1 MSLAVLLLALAPL
14 LLVFVLLLIVNLPAD
29 IAGLCGWLAAVVVAF
44 FFFNTPVE
52 VIGKAT
58 LSGAVSSLPIGL
70 AIGASVFQIAVMA
83 EAGAL
88 GRVLAFIKT
97 VSPGDRGIQVLLIS
111 CGIGILFTSFGAVTM
126 AILPP
131 ILVGLGYSVF
141 AAVALACLGYTG
153 ACIYALMGVPVVIFA
168 HQAGIGLTEAGMLF
182 AEFLPFTLLFVSLA
196 CLWLVGGSSLLR
208 KSFWPAVWASLLS
221 GLLAIP
227 LAAGGIVTLTGIF
240 VGAAYCVILLL
251 FLRLRGQPIML
262 REETASPAAAPGVP
276 LDKHPGLASAVSPWL
291 ILVGISILIN
301 TPALPFFELLFR
313 KLAMP
318 VEIIP
323 GRPDMLR
330 LFWQV
335 YFWIPV
341 CTLLCLPLLGM
352 DRARFRA
359 ALQKTA
365 ARAPRP
371 VAALTIFFAIASV
384 YVYSGYDEH
393 WGPSLPQE
401 NMIGIL
407 SLSASGLLGMAYAAL
422 APFLGLIAGVIS
434 GSQSAGIA
442 MLTKLHL
449 SAGTHIGTSGPLLAL
464 FSALGSGLAGA
475 VSPAKVMSAAASI
488 DRIGEEGGILRAI
501 LGPVLFITAATA
513 LLGLLWLLV

>member
-29 IAGLCGWLAAVVVAF
+29 IAGLCGWLSAVAVAF
-44 FFFNTPVE
+44 FFFGTPVE
-52 VIGKAT
+52 VIGRAT
-58 LSGAVSSLPIGL
+58 LSGAISSLPIGL

-111 CGIGILFTSFGAVTM
+111 CGVGILFTSFGAVTM

-131 ILVGLGYSVF
+131 ILLGLGYSVF

-182 AEFLPFTLLFVSLA
+182 AEFLPFTLLCVSLA
-196 CLWLVGGSSLLR
+196 CLWLAGGGVMLR
-208 KSFWPAVWASLLS
+208 KSFWPAVWASILS

-227 LAAGGIVTLTGIF
+227 LAKMGIVTLSGIF
-240 VGAAYCVILLL
+240 VGMAYCVILLL

-262 REETASPAAAPGVP
+262 REEAAQPAGRLGLAAAT
-276 LDKHPGLASAVSPWL
+276 SPWL
-291 ILVGISILIN
+291 LLVGVSIFIN
-301 TPALPFFELLFR
+301 TPALPFFDLLFR
-313 KLAMP
+313 NLSMP

-330 LFWQV
+330 VFWQV

-384 YVYSGYDEH
+384 YVYSGYDAN
-393 WGPSLPQE
+393 WTPSRPQE

-407 SLSASGLLGMAYAAL
+407 SLSASGLLGTAYTAL

-434 GSQSAGIA
+434 GSQSAGVA

-449 SAGTHIGTSGPLLAL
+449 GAGEHIGLSGALLAL

-488 DRIGEEGGILRAI
+488 DRIGEEGGILRA
-501 LGPVLFITAATA
+501 LLVPVLLITTATA
-513 LLGLLWLLV
+513 LLGLLWMLV